1 MTASPVH
8 PTIVATRRR
17 PPVYGAWRV
26 RGGLDLDLVRR
37 AADVAAARRGLT
49 RAGQPAVSMSVVE
62 LGGGLLGEVVA
73 REFAGGYDL
82 GARPLVRV
90 LVVRGGAAEHL
101 VVVTLHQSVADRR
114 TLGSFVEELAAVHR
128 GPGERW
134 DGGGGGGVDVDPA
147 GAEDGLA
154 FWRERLAGLGPLD
167 FPSDRPRPAVRSGAG
182 VSCAVECG
190 LAGEVAGLA
199 ARLGVEAP
207 VVVLAAWTVVLA
219 RCSGVRDFAV
229 GVPVPSTANVVP
241 VRVVLDA
248 GVSFGAWVRS
258 VGERVASALAHGRV
272 PVERMVDAVVPEG
285 ELFQVF
291 YESVDERP
299 DALLRLG
306 AEVEPVDLETGC
318 AAVDLELTATWRS
331 PGLGLRLTGSAD
343 LFDVDTLRQLL
354 DRVPRV
360 LAAGT
365 ADPDP
370 AVTRLALMGEAERD
384 LVVNGWNRT
393 TVDYPADRCFHELVE
408 RQVTATPDVVAVR
421 CGDRALTYAQLN
433 DRANQLAAEL
443 RGLGVGPES
452 LVGIVSTRSVD
463 PVVALLG
470 VLKAG
475 GAYVPLDPAYPP
487 QRLGAIAVDAGVTVV
502 VGTTGPL
509 PPGTCLVPV
518 PGGETGAADLPVVTT
533 PGNLAYVI
541 YTSGSTG
548 QPKGVAV
555 SHRNLVASTA
565 ARWTYADPG
574 TDLLTFPL
582 TFDAAAGGLHWMLTK
597 GGTCLMPTEEEL
609 HDPRLMA
616 RLVREHTITHINTIH
631 SQYRLILEETEPA
644 DLRSLEYVDVGGEA
658 LPPDLV
664 SMHYRR
670 TPDAILTNCYG
681 PTETTVWAAVCD
693 CRPAHGLAASVPIG
707 RPIPNTRV
715 YLLDEYLAP
724 VAPGVPAELYI
735 GGDGVARGYVGRP
748 GLTAQRFVPDPF
760 GGEPGALLYRT
771 GDRVRYLR
779 DGMIEFL
786 GRVDHQVKI
795 RGFRVEL
802 PEIESVIRRHPQV
815 AEVVV
820 TTEEAAPGTRRLV
833 AHVVGTAGAEPA
845 RLPDLVR
852 EWVAEHLP
860 RFMVPDRIVVL
871 DTMPRTSTGK
881 VDRASFAAPR
891 PKSAPTP
898 GMDRLSGSQL
908 DELLRK
914 LLAERG
920 ER

>member
-1 MTASPVH
+1 
-8 PTIVATRRR
+8 
-17 PPVYGAWRV
+17 
-26 RGGLDLDLVRR
+26 
-37 AADVAAARRGLT
+37 
-49 RAGQPAVSMSVVE
+49 
-62 LGGGLLGEVVA
+62 
-73 REFAGGYDL
+73 
-82 GARPLVRV
+82 
-90 LVVRGGAAEHL
+90 
-101 VVVTLHQSVADRR
+101 
-114 TLGSFVEELAAVHR
+114 
-128 GPGERW
+128 
-134 DGGGGGGVDVDPA
+134 
-147 GAEDGLA
+147 
-154 FWRERLAGLGPLD
+154 
-167 FPSDRPRPAVRSGAG
+167 
-182 VSCAVECG
+182 
-190 LAGEVAGLA
+190 
-199 ARLGVEAP
+199 
-207 VVVLAAWTVVLA
+207 
-219 RCSGVRDFAV
+219 
-229 GVPVPSTANVVP
+229 
-241 VRVVLDA
+241 
-248 GVSFGAWVRS
+248 
-258 VGERVASALAHGRV
+258 
-272 PVERMVDAVVPEG
+272 
-285 ELFQVF
+285 
-291 YESVDERP
+291 
-299 DALLRLG
+299 
-306 AEVEPVDLETGC
+306 
-318 AAVDLELTATWRS
+318 
-331 PGLGLRLTGSAD
+331 
-343 LFDVDTLRQLL
+343 
-354 DRVPRV
+354 
-360 LAAGT
+360 
-365 ADPDP
+365 
-370 AVTRLALMGEAERD
+370 
-384 LVVNGWNRT
+384 
-393 TVDYPADRCFHELVE
+393 
-408 RQVTATPDVVAVR
+408 
-421 CGDRALTYAQLN
+421 
-433 DRANQLAAEL
+433 
-443 RGLGVGPES
+443 
-452 LVGIVSTRSVD
+452 
-463 PVVALLG
+463 
-470 VLKAG
+470 
-475 GAYVPLDPAYPP
+475 
-487 QRLGAIAVDAGVTVV
+487 
-502 VGTTGPL
+502 
-509 PPGTCLVPV
+509 
-518 PGGETGAADLPVVTT
+518 
-533 PGNLAYVI
+533 
-541 YTSGSTG
+541 
-548 QPKGVAV
+548 
-555 SHRNLVASTA
+555 
-565 ARWTYADPG
+565 
-574 TDLLTFPL
+574 
-582 TFDAAAGGLHWMLTK
+582 MLTK